1 MISYDDILKLKKGL
15 DEPMTDEPILYTDG
29 DAMKVVGDP
38 NRTEVKKNN
47 YQLIFE
53 TEDGQRITKKYENI
67 HITPRKRIGVNR
79 LMVKLM
85 PYFRDA
91 LEDGRVVQKTAEEV
105 AITLVSVEDDVY
117 DILYDLAGTILDVP
131 EELKD
136 YIDPVSLVAFGVKL
150 VMDNPAVV
158 KESDQSFGVSS
169 ATSR

>member
-79 LMVKLM
+79 LIVKLI
-85 PYFRDA
+85 PYFTSA
-91 LEDGRVVQKTAEEV
+91 LEDGSVTRKSDDEV
-105 AITLVSVEDDVY
+105 ALTLVGVEDEVY

-136 YIDPVSLVAFGVKL
+136 YIDPVSLLAFGVKL
-150 VMDNPAVV
+150 IMDNPAVV
-158 KESDQSFGVSS
+158 KESDLSFGVSS
-169 ATSR
+169 VTSR